1 MVNATRDGRK
11 RTTSDVVTHF
21 AQTSMVVAGML
32 VAGWLGTG
40 YLKHEPVAF
49 ADIGVT
55 GSGAASETFAVAST
69 EPAPAVPVLAL
80 KEPVRRTAIVEEVL
94 SSEMRRVRDYVAGRY
109 KVPTKVLDPVL
120 AAAEHHGRTSGI
132 DPLLIVAMMAIES
145 SFNPVAVSS
154 MGAQGLM
161 QVIPRYHMDKIGDA
175 RGKNPLFDPQTNVRV
190 GTQVLAEGLRRFGS
204 LQAALQYYG
213 GARDDPQARY
223 ANKVLAMKRR
233 LLTAAGRAL
242 PSATDA

>member
-1 MVNATRDGRK
+1 MVNATRDRRK

-21 AQTSMVVAGML
+21 AQASMVVAGML

-40 YLKHEPVAF
+40 YLEHEPVAF
-49 ADIGVT
+49 ADLGVT
-55 GSGAASETFAVAST
+55 ESGATSEAVA
-69 EPAPAVPVLAL
+69 AVAVPVVQ
-80 KEPVRRTAIVEEVL
+80 EPVRRTAIVEEVL

-109 KVPTKVLDPVL
+109 NVPTKMLDPVL
-120 AAAEHHGRTSGI
+120 AAAEHHGRSSGI

-161 QVIPRYHMDKIGDA
+161 QVIPRYHMDKIGDV
-175 RGKNPLFDPQTNVRV
+175 RGRNPLFDPQINVRV

-213 GARDDPQARY
+213 GARSDPQARY

-233 LLTAAGRAL
+233 LLTAAGRDL

>member
-11 RTTSDVVTHF
+11 RTASDAVTHF
-21 AQTSMVVAGML
+21 AQASTVVAGML

-49 ADIGVT
+49 ADVGVS
-55 GSGAASETFAVAST
+55 GSGAASETFAVAAA
-69 EPAPAVPVLAL
+69 EPVPAVPVLAL
-80 KEPVRRTAIVEEVL
+80 KEPVRRSAIVEEVL

-109 KVPTKVLDPVL
+109 KVPTKELDPVL
-120 AAAEHHGRTSGI
+120 AAAEQHGRTSGI

-204 LQAALQYYG
+204 LQVALQYYG
-213 GARDDPQARY
+213 GALSDPQARY

-233 LLTAAGRAL
+233 LLTAAGRDL